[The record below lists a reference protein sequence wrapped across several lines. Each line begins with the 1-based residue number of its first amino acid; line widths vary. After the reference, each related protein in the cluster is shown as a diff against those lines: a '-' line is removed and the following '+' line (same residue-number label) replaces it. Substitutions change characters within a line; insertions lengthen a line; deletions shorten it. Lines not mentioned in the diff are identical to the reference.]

1 MAISRSW
8 RNAKKQLTLQSQYDS
23 EARKENY
30 EYGEMA
36 ADSAHERSIA
46 LYDYQKEAESLAN
59 QIAEAKESGVNP
71 AAIVQGY
78 GGGSSGIG
86 GGAQG
91 GGARGVE
98 GVDVAGILGAQNER
112 KALSLEGIRVG
123 AEVAKQRQEA
133 RQTKAETE
141 KIKAETDKVKEETD
155 TSKRLTPR
163 QEKLIEQ
170 ITEGHTIDNLRKR
183 WENDNNVFT
192 EKAGLEVL
200 KLRAEIGGEEERTK
214 ATEAEKILT
223 QTKTEGYW
231 TELLNAT
238 KTADA
243 AKINAAA
250 NKLSAEVADRAE
262 GNPGGFTNVKTWK
275 RLAEDTVDG
284 VKDTFKDI
292 KNTKGEAAKEL
303 LRSAILRKHK

>member
-8 RNAKKQLTLQSQYDS
+8 KNAKRQLTLQAQYDS

-59 QIAEAKESGVNP
+59 QISEAKESGVNP
-71 AAIVQGY
+71 AAIIQGY
-78 GGGSSGIG
+78 GGGSGGIG

-133 RQTKAETE
+133 KQTKAETE
-141 KIKAETDKVKEETD
+141 RIKAETDKIKEETETENKSRD
-155 TSKRLTPR
+155 VVIENIKQEGWGKFLDNARKDWEGKEIDPR
-163 QEKLIEQ
+163 GEGSIYENTIYGDYAISNAPNFNKKEAAEIAELITRAEL
-170 ITEGHTIDNLRKR
+170 N
-183 WENDNNVFT
+183 T
-192 EKAGLEVL
+192 EK
-200 KLRAEIGGEEERTK
+200 KK
-214 ATEAEKILT
+214 
-223 QTKTEGYW
+223 GYW
-231 TELLNAT
+231 EELLNAT
-238 KTADA
+238 KNADA
-243 AKINAAA
+243 NMIKANAIKLAA
-250 NKLSAEVADRAE
+250 EWETGEFSNW
-262 GNPGGFTNVKTWK
+262 KTWVETAG
-275 RLAEDTVDG
+275 RASGTL
-284 VKDTFKDI
+284 
-292 KNTKGEAAKEL
+292 KNLIGL
-303 LRSAILRKHK
+303 GH